1 MPLVLTNLLVLLRL
15 LLWTFKATL
24 ILLKF
29 YIFFSVVAV
38 LPVLS
43 ALNAW
48 IEKMSE
54 TQVNAGPIGQI
65 ISLVEWAVG
74 LFDRIPSFVFE
85 LAMRVSIAMVFWTSA
100 RTKVEGFLTLKPSTF
115 FLFEYEYAL
124 PLIPHNIAA
133 YMATYAEHFFPILI
147 VLGFATRFGAAAL
160 LVMTL
165 VIQIFVYPG
174 AWALHLLWASIL
186 IYLMARGAGVVS
198 IDHLI
203 KQKFS

>member
-1 MPLVLTNLLVLLRL
+1 M
-15 LLWTFKATL
+15 
-24 ILLKF
+24 
-29 YIFFSVVAV
+29 
-38 LPVLS
+38 
-43 ALNAW
+43 
-48 IEKMSE
+48 
-54 TQVNAGPIGQI
+54 
-65 ISLVEWAVG
+65 
-74 LFDRIPSFVFE
+74 
-85 LAMRVSIAMVFWTSA
+85 
-100 RTKVEGFLTLKPSTF
+100 KPSTF

-160 LVMTL
+160 LAMTL

-174 AWALHLLWASIL
+174 AWSLHLLWASIL

-203 KQKFS
+203 KQKLS

>member
-1 MPLVLTNLLVLLRL
+1 
-15 LLWTFKATL
+15 
-24 ILLKF
+24 
-29 YIFFSVVAV
+29 
-38 LPVLS
+38 
-43 ALNAW
+43 
-48 IEKMSE
+48 MSE
-54 TQVNAGPIGQI
+54 THINSGPIGQFT
-65 ISLVEWAVG
+65 SLIGWAAG

-85 LAMRVSIAMVFWTSA
+85 LAMRVSIAMVFWNSA

-124 PLIPHNIAA
+124 PVIPANVAA

-147 VLGFATRFGAAAL
+147 VLGLATRFGAAAL

-174 AWALHLLWASIL
+174 AWSLHLLWAGVL
-186 IYLMARGAGVVS
+186 LYLVARGPGVVS

-203 KQKFS
+203 KQRFS

>member
-1 MPLVLTNLLVLLRL
+1 
-15 LLWTFKATL
+15 
-24 ILLKF
+24 
-29 YIFFSVVAV
+29 
-38 LPVLS
+38 
-43 ALNAW
+43 
-48 IEKMSE
+48 MSE
-54 TQVNAGPIGQI
+54 IQTNAGPVGQVA
-65 ISLVEWAVG
+65 SLVEWVVG

-124 PLIPHNIAA
+124 PLIPHNFAA

-174 AWALHLLWASIL
+174 AWSLHLLWASIL
-186 IYLMARGAGVVS
+186 IYLVARGAGVVS

-203 KQKFS
+203 KQKAS

>member
-1 MPLVLTNLLVLLRL
+1 
-15 LLWTFKATL
+15 
-24 ILLKF
+24 
-29 YIFFSVVAV
+29 
-38 LPVLS
+38 
-43 ALNAW
+43 
-48 IEKMSE
+48 
-54 TQVNAGPIGQI
+54 
-65 ISLVEWAVG
+65 
-74 LFDRIPSFVFE
+74 
-85 LAMRVSIAMVFWTSA
+85 MVFWTSA